1 MLPLRSR
8 NLIFHSRRDYKMKP
22 AIAFTIFVVAALA
35 ALRAAPQWGTP
46 AAAAIPE
53 ANGYISIPNAALRPD
68 KNRTY
73 RAIFDATGAAKE
85 PTQLVPALNM
95 AGAELNA
102 LAATGVP
109 LRNAKFAVVFHGPA
123 INGIL
128 DDAHYRAKYGVAN
141 PNLNVLVELKK
152 AGVEIFVCGQNLA
165 RDNIDPKIISPD
177 VTVASAAPIVLMT
190 YQNDGY

>member
-1 MLPLRSR
+1 
-8 NLIFHSRRDYKMKP
+8 MKP
-22 AIAFTIFVVAALA
+22 ALAFTIFVMAALA
-35 ALRAAPQWGTP
+35 ALKAAPQWGAP
-46 AAAAIPE
+46 AAAVIPE

-73 RAIFDATGAAKE
+73 RAIFDASAAAKE
-85 PTQLVPALNM
+85 PSQLVPALNM

-128 DDAHYRAKYGVAN
+128 DDPHYRAKYGVAN
-141 PNLNVLVELKK
+141 PNLNVLAKLKR

-177 VTVASAAPIVLMT
+177 VTVASSAPIVLMT
-190 YQNDGY
+190 YQNDGYALMSF

>member
-1 MLPLRSR
+1 
-8 NLIFHSRRDYKMKP
+8 MKT
-22 AIAFTIFVVAALA
+22 AFAFTLFVVAALA
-35 ALRAAPQWGTP
+35 ALKAAPTPQWGAP
-46 AAAAIPE
+46 AAPLIPE
-53 ANGYISIPNAALRPD
+53 ANGYIYIPNAAVRPD

-95 AGAELNA
+95 AGAGLNA
-102 LAATGVP
+102 LATNDVP
-109 LRNAKFAVVFHGPA
+109 LRNAKFAVVFHGLA

-141 PNLNVLVELKK
+141 PNLNVLAELKK

-165 RDNIDPKIISPD
+165 RENIDPKILSPD
-177 VTVASAAPIVLMT
+177 VTVASAASIVLMT
-190 YQNDGY
+190 YQNDGYALMSF